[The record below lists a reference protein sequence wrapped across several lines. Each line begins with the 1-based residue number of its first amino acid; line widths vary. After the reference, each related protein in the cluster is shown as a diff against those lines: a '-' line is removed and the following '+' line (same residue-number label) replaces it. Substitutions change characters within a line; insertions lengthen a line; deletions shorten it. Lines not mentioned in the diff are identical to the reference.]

1 MFKYKLLYYLSS
13 RNYIPGYNTF
23 HYYISKILKSLISK
37 KYFLVLSLN
46 QNISYKSYSYKYKS
60 YNEYKKWQV
69 FGNSLKQ
76 ESVWVE
82 KDNVKKIVK
91 NLNFINKKIS
101 LLCLGTRNGSEQKLF
116 KKYLPKNS
124 YVLGMEISNSAK
136 NYKDTIQWD
145 FNIYN

>member
-69 FGNSLKQ
+69 FRQ
-76 ESVWVE
+76 RC
-82 KDNVKKIVK
+82 VKRSIP
-91 NLNFINKKIS
+91 S
-101 LLCLGTRNGSEQKLF
+101 
-116 KKYLPKNS
+116 
-124 YVLGMEISNSAK
+124 
-136 NYKDTIQWD
+136 
-145 FNIYN
+145 